1 MDNQMIRDLFDNT
14 ILATRELRSPK
25 ALKRSEKAFCD
36 TLLRMRNSLTPTKV
50 GQYSQI
56 QEWAQDWDNPEDHH
70 RHISHLWGLFPGT
83 EISPS
88 ASPELFDGARNTL
101 IQRGDQ
107 STGWS
112 MGWKVCCWARMLDG
126 DHAYKLIRD
135 QLTYVSPDVQSG
147 QAGGT
152 YPNLFDAHPPFQI
165 DGNFGCTAG
174 IAEMLLQSHDGF
186 VHLLPAL
193 PSAWKDG
200 YVKGLRARGGFLLE
214 ELSWEGG
221 RIKKAVI
228 RCERDGYLKIKALRG
243 SDWLYDAPVKAGEV
257 ISL

>member
-1 MDNQMIRDLFDNT
+1 
-14 ILATRELRSPK
+14 
-25 ALKRSEKAFCD
+25 
-36 TLLRMRNSLTPTKV
+36 
-50 GQYSQI
+50 
-56 QEWAQDWDNPEDHH
+56 
-70 RHISHLWGLFPGT
+70 
-83 EISPS
+83 
-88 ASPELFDGARNTL
+88 
-101 IQRGDQ
+101 
-107 STGWS
+107 
-112 MGWKVCCWARMLDG
+112 MLDG

-135 QLTYVSPDVQSG
+135 QLTYVSPDVLSG

-193 PSAWKDG
+193 PSAWKEG
-200 YVKGLRARGGFLLE
+200 CVKGLRARGGFLLE
-214 ELSWEGG
+214 ELSWEDG

-228 RCERDGYLKIKALRG
+228 RCERDGYLKIKVLCG
-243 SDWLYDAPVKAGEV
+243 SGWLYDAPVKAGEV